1 MKGTN
6 METKTRFSLRYFA
19 FALLGVMIVHNLW
32 IGVRE
37 TLNESELERMRAAVA
52 PLPEAA

>member
-1 MKGTN
+1 

-37 TLNESELERMRAAVA
+37 TLNERELERMRAAVA